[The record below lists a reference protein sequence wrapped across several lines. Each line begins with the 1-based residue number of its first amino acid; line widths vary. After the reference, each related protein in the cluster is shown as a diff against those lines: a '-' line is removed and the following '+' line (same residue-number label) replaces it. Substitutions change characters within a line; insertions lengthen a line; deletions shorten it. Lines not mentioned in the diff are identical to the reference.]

1 MLGATIGATVAAIYA
16 GVVVLKAFAMAT
28 PGLASLAMFIGE
40 GQFSKNILHAIITL
54 VIALVVSFIATW
66 MIGFE
71 DEPVEL
77 EAAEEEKE
85 IVPLNKKVKV
95 MSPMEGNIVPLS
107 DVNDATF
114 SQEIMGKGI
123 AIEPTVGQ
131 VVAPFD
137 GTVTALFHTKHAIG
151 LTSDEGVE
159 VLIHVGIDTVQLNGE
174 HYKAY
179 IQNGDKIKAGDLLV
193 EFDIEAI
200 KVAGYEVVTP
210 VIITNTPTYSD
221 IIPMKEGLIL
231 KGEELLTI
239 L

>member
-1 MLGATIGATVAAIYA
+1 MR
-16 GVVVLKAFAMAT
+16 
-28 PGLASLAMFIGE
+28 
-40 GQFSKNILHAIITL
+40 
-54 VIALVVSFIATW
+54 
-66 MIGFE
+66 
-71 DEPVEL
+71 
-77 EAAEEEKE
+77 
-85 IVPLNKKVKV
+85 
-95 MSPMEGNIVPLS
+95 
-107 DVNDATF
+107 
-114 SQEIMGKGI
+114 
-123 AIEPTVGQ
+123 
-131 VVAPFD
+131 
-137 GTVTALFHTKHAIG
+137 